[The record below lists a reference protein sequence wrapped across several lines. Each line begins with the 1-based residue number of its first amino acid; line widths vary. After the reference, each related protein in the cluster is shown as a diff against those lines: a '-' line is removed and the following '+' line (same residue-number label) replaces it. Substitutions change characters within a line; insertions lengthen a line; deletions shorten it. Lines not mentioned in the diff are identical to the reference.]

1 MSLFFKS
8 FRRRKLEREGLASS
22 SFRPKSCE
30 TIGYY
35 INASKIVTGIIFTI
49 LWFFFALVLV
59 LPSIDG
65 KSEFYLVRDQQA
77 PKTIYAD
84 FAFSYL
90 DTVET
95 NKQKELAS
103 HSAPLVYQ
111 IDDIATERNI
121 DEIYNVFKKFPDT
134 SNEDQIKKI
143 KEVYGISEDSI
154 PLLEQFEADNKR
166 LELFRSKLSGI
177 VYKGI
182 ISYDDIT
189 NIQDPDS
196 TEICIINKNKH
207 LRSPIPAILLSTPKD
222 AAKQLSES
230 VSIDYIYQSR
240 DLLRNAIFNVSVK
253 LIKPNLLFDKSL
265 TDVEIQFI
273 SSSEKH
279 DIYQE
284 VNKGDIIIKKGEKI
298 DAQILEKFQAYESQR
313 SKKNI
318 YANFL
323 ENFSYHL
330 ALSFV
335 LLIITIA
342 YFYSIH
348 KQVVFD
354 NQKMGTIV
362 FVLIMSLIAV
372 YFSLKF
378 FNLLSSEFNI
388 PSTLSTCII
397 PLALPPILIT
407 ILIGIRGA
415 TFTCILVSLI
425 AAIKVDNYYAM
436 IIGMALGCFA
446 SLAVINSRNYKHLF
460 IRSTTVIFLTLIP
473 AELLCFFQPI
483 ISNVDTLLL
492 PLFMLCIIN
501 AVATG
506 ILVLAALFLVES
518 LFQVNTDMNLLSL
531 CDYNHPLLK
540 RLQMEAPGTY
550 HHSLMVATLAERA
563 AIDMNLNPVK
573 ARACAL
579 FHDIGKLLRPEYFT
593 ENNSSSESLHS
604 NIRPGISSM
613 IILNHVKDGVTLA
626 LKYKLG
632 GLIIDA
638 IEQHHGDDLVYFFYK
653 KALEESE
660 KTGGATVTEN
670 EFRYPG
676 PKPISKEVTIVC
688 LADSCEAAS
697 RSVEKPTLSKIETLV
712 CEIINRKIREGQLDS
727 SELGLEELAKARI
740 SFTKTLT
747 SMLHSRIKY
756 PTNEKDKND
765 ESLLFKTQKN
775 KLKNS

>member
-1 MSLFFKS
+1 MSYLFKS
-8 FRRRKLEREGLASS
+8 FRRRKLEKEGLASS
-22 SFRPKSCE
+22 KHRPKSSE

-35 INASKIVTGIIFTI
+35 INSSKIVTGIIFII

-84 FAFSYL
+84 FSFSYL

-103 HSAPLVYQ
+103 YSAPLVYQ
-111 IDDIATERNI
+111 LDDVASEHNI
-121 DEIYNVFKKFPDT
+121 DEIYNVFKKFPNISDKDQLTKIQELYDISNDT
-134 SNEDQIKKI
+134 
-143 KEVYGISEDSI
+143 V
-154 PLLEQFEADNKR
+154 PVLEQFKADNKR

-177 VYKGI
+177 IYKGI
-182 ISYDDIT
+182 ISYEDIS
-189 NIQDPDS
+189 NIQDPDA
-196 TEICIINKNKH
+196 TEIRIINKNKH

-222 AAKQLSES
+222 AAKQLSDA

-240 DLLRNAIFNVSVK
+240 DLLRNAIFNVAMK
-253 LIKPNLLFDKSL
+253 LINPNLFFDKSL

-273 SSSEKH
+273 NSSEKH

-284 VNKGDIIIKKGEKI
+284 INKGDVIIKKGEKI
-298 DAQILEKFQAYESQR
+298 DAQILEKFQAYESER

-323 ENFSYHL
+323 ENFSYNL

-335 LLIITIA
+335 LLIITVV

-354 NQKMGTIV
+354 NQKMGTTV
-362 FVLIMSLIAV
+362 FVLIISLIAV

-388 PSTLSTCII
+388 TSTLSTCII
-397 PLALPPILIT
+397 PLALPPILMT
-407 ILIGIRGA
+407 IFIGIRGA
-415 TFTCILVSLI
+415 TFSCIMVSLI
-425 AAIKVDNYYAM
+425 AAIKVDNYYAI
-436 IIGMALGCFA
+436 IIGMALGCFT
-446 SLAVINSRNYKHLF
+446 SLAVTNSRNYKHLF
-460 IRSTTVIFLTLIP
+460 IKSIIVIFLTLIP

-483 ISNVDTLLL
+483 INNVDTLLL
-492 PLFMLCIIN
+492 PLFLLCTIN
-501 AVATG
+501 AVGTG
-506 ILVLAALFLVES
+506 ILALAMLFLIES
-518 LFQVNTDMNLLSL
+518 LFKVNTNMNLLSL

-563 AIDMNLNPVK
+563 AIDLNLNPVK

-593 ENNSSSESLHS
+593 ENNPAADTLHA
-604 NIRPGISSM
+604 NFKPGISTM
-613 IILNHVKDGVTLA
+613 IILNHVKDGITLA
-626 LKYKLG
+626 IKYKLG

-638 IEQHHGDDLVYFFYK
+638 IEQHHGNDLVYFFYR
-653 KALEESE
+653 KAVEEST
-660 KTGGATVTEN
+660 KNRGTTVTEN

-676 PKPISKEVTIVC
+676 PEPISKEVTILC
-688 LADSCEAAS
+688 MADSCEAAS
-697 RSVEKPTLSKIETLV
+697 RSMEKPTSTKIETLV
-712 CEIINRKIREGQLDS
+712 WEIIRKKIKEGLLDN
-727 SELGLEELAKARI
+727 SELTLGELAKARV

-747 SMLHSRIKY
+747 SMLHSRIRY
-756 PTNEKDKND
+756 PANEEDKED
-765 ESLLFKTQKN
+765 ESLLFKTRKN
-775 KLKNS
+775 KPTNC